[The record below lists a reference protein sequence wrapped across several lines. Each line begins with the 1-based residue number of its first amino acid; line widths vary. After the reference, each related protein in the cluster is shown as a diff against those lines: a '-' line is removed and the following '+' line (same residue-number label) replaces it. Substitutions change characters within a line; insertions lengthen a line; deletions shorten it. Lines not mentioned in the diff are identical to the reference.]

1 MPLLIFQPPQRAQQ
15 GLIELGL
22 PAGLDAQF
30 RDFKDH
36 GRHLRTRIVIGAKYR
51 RVSVAMHLSSL
62 CRLLRPA
69 LLASVG
75 LFASTPAPAVA
86 QEGRCSLI
94 RDDDLRAGCRAGSR

>member
-1 MPLLIFQPPQRAQQ
+1 
-15 GLIELGL
+15 
-22 PAGLDAQF
+22 
-30 RDFKDH
+30 
-36 GRHLRTRIVIGAKYR
+36 
-51 RVSVAMHLSSL
+51 MHLSSL
-62 CRLLRPA
+62 CRMLRPA